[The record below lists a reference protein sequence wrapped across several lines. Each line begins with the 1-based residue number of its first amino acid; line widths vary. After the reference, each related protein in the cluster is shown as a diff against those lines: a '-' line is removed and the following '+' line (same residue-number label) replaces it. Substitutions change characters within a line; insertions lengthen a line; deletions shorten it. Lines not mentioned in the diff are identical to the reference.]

1 MKKRGKKHEVKD
13 QVVVHNLMKRCRP
26 VECVGEKRKNRADS
40 VMSEERV

>member
-1 MKKRGKKHEVKD
+1 MKKEGKNKVKD